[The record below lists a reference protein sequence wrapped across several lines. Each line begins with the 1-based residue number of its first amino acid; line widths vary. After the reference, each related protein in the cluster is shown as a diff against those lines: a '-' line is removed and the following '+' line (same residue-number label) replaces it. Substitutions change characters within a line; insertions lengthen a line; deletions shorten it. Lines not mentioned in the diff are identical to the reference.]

1 MNQVLFRGCW
11 TEWGSQPTCGI
22 EGIEKN
28 TRRPVARAQYEPPVT
43 PPVGGERELVRRI
56 HSALVD
62 IEPTRDV
69 SLGLGAGIEMLDD
82 AFFCEPV
89 VLLPGD
95 FLKDVPEL
103 SEVARNWHARRN
115 FHAPNRGRGGPWSL
129 GLRLFELFL
138 GSQKQ
143 GSPSG
148 VGSKLLSG

>member
-1 MNQVLFRGCW
+1 MNEILFRGCW

-22 EGIEKN
+22 EGLVKN
-28 TRRPVARAQYEPPVT
+28 ARGPVARAQYEPTVT
-43 PPVGGERELVRRI
+43 SPVGWKRELVRRI

-69 SLGLGAGIEMLDD
+69 PLGLGAGIEMLDD
-82 AFFCEPV
+82 ALFCEPMI
-89 VLLPGD
+89 LLPGD

-115 FHAPNRGRGGPWSL
+115 FHAPDRGRGGLWSP
-129 GLRLFELFL
+129 GLCRVELFP

-148 VGSKLLSG
+148 VGSKLVSG